1 MTDILPSTFA
11 IIPLA
16 AAIGLVVLTVASALR
31 TRTYGRRL
39 AAGDILWPAA
49 HIALLAV
56 MAYLCHAGMCIF
68 EPGALV
74 IFSLVV
80 EAAGALTLAR
90 SAIAGVLDR
99 MDPASGRILRPVRD
113 VALMT
118 AASVLSVWALERAWN
133 AQYACIPI
141 LFFGVAVLVVLLAML
156 ALYFAGQR
164 TGALCTLAVAVC
176 GGFGVAQYFIQQFK
190 SAAILPSDLLAL
202 QTAAAVSGGYT
213 YQIDRAVAE
222 SLIAVAVAL
231 TCLSFIQPAPAP
243 ERWRRAA
250 RVGVNLCCA
259 GAVAAAM
266 AFGFTTVNF
275 EEALDFTY
283 DRWWPIATY
292 SSCGFIPSFIAV
304 AQDLPIPEPDDYTD
318 EQADEAEDALVAAY
332 DATLGQNPSRI
343 AAEQQFAE
351 VKPAIIT
358 IMNESFSDLSVYDG
372 LREAGY
378 TGPAYYNSLSDT
390 LQRGCLMASTNG
402 GGTANSEFEYLTGN
416 SIAFVGNGK
425 YPYQLYNLSNI
436 DSLPKQLAELGYR
449 SRAVHPQ
456 PPTNWN
462 RSMVYPQL
470 GFEDFVSKDDFDEDA
485 PRYHSGVTDRVT
497 YDKVL
502 ELLRE
507 DDGPQFIFDVTMQNH
522 SGYDEGT
529 VPDDELTSYAP
540 AGVTDATLV
549 SQLNTYLTCIEAS
562 DRDLAY
568 LIEQLRGIG
577 RPVVLVFFGDHQPN
591 MTTALNDA
599 LYPGEDTLSHQ
610 WRLFESTYFVWANY
624 DVAGNDQMSF
634 NQELSI
640 NELAAQMLYM
650 IGAPLTDYQKALLAS
665 RSEIT
670 SISANGYRG
679 ADGLCYELDA
689 NSPHR
694 SLVDEL
700 RIIQYRNFA
709 RKIR

>member
-1 MTDILPSTFA
+1 MTEILPPTFA

-16 AAIGLVVLTVASALR
+16 AAIGLAVLGAAMV
-31 TRTYGRRL
+31 RRAH
-39 AAGDILWPAA
+39 AAGMRVGVGDFLWPAA
-49 HIALLAV
+49 HLALLGG
-56 MAYLCHAGMCIF
+56 MAYMCHAGMCVF
-68 EPGALV
+68 EPGM
-74 IFSLVV
+74 LVV
-80 EAAGALTLAR
+80 YSLAIEAAGALTLAR
-90 SAIAGVLDR
+90 PQIASALDR

-113 VALMT
+113 VALMA

-133 AQYACIPI
+133 EMYARIPI
-141 LFFGVAVLVVLLAML
+141 LYFGFAALVVLAAML
-156 ALYFAGQR
+156 ALYFVGQR
-164 TGALCTLAVAVC
+164 RGALCTLAVATC

-202 QTAAAVSGGYT
+202 GTAAAVSGGYT
-213 YQIDRAVAE
+213 YQIDGAVAE
-222 SLIAVAVAL
+222 SLIAVACAL
-231 TCLSFIQPAPAP
+231 TCLSFIRPAPAP
-243 ERWRRAA
+243 AGARRAIRA
-250 RVGVNLCCA
+250 AANLCCA
-259 GAVAAAM
+259 GAVMAAM
-266 AFGFTTVNF
+266 AFGFTTVRL
-275 EEALDFTY
+275 EEALEFTY
-283 DRWWPIATY
+283 DRWWPISTY
-292 SSCGFIPSFIAV
+292 RSCGFIPSFIAV
-304 AQDLPIPEPDDYTD
+304 AQDLPIPEPDDYSD
-318 EQADEAEDALVAAY
+318 EQAVSAQDALVGAF
-332 DATLGQNPSRI
+332 DATLAQTPGRI

-351 VKPAIIT
+351 VKPVIIT
-358 IMNESFSDLSVYDG
+358 IMNESFSDLSVYRG
-372 LREAGY
+372 LRDAGY
-378 TGPAYYNSLSDT
+378 NGPAYYNSLSDT

-402 GGTANSEFEYLTGN
+402 GGTANSEFEFLTGN

-425 YPYQLYNLSNI
+425 YPYQLYNLSGI

-470 GFEDFVSKDDFDEDA
+470 GFEDFISKDDFDEDA

-624 DVAGNDQMSF
+624 DVAGNDQLSF

-665 RSEIT
+665 RSEIV

-679 ADGLCYELDA
+679 ADGQCYELDA
-689 NSPHR
+689 KGTYR
-694 SLVDEL
+694 SLVDDL
-700 RIIQYRNFA
+700 RSIQYLNFA
-709 RKIR
+709 RKIG